1 MCAEHENINAVEL
14 YENEWKIFEDTYWS
28 ERQRRGRINK
38 PRMEWLVHAT
48 LQSERQR
55 EIDLSRLYN
64 EYRDYVSKDLPSQR
78 ADLQVKR
85 LKQYASQ
92 YKELV
97 GGLAQPHLTLWTSH
111 RSL

>member
-1 MCAEHENINAVEL
+1 MQRILFATISLCALSMKNINAIEL
-14 YENEWKIFEDTYWS
+14 YENEWKIFEDKYWS
-28 ERQRRGRINK
+28 EKQRRGRINK

-78 ADLQVKR
+78 ADPAK
-85 LKQYASQ
+85 
-92 YKELV
+92 
-97 GGLAQPHLTLWTSH
+97 
-111 RSL
+111 

>member
-1 MCAEHENINAVEL
+1 
-14 YENEWKIFEDTYWS
+14 
-28 ERQRRGRINK
+28 
-38 PRMEWLVHAT
+38 MEWLVHAT

-97 GGLAQPHLTLWTSH
+97 GGFGTTPSHTLDIASQPMM
-111 RSL
+111 

>member
-1 MCAEHENINAVEL
+1 
-14 YENEWKIFEDTYWS
+14 
-28 ERQRRGRINK
+28 
-38 PRMEWLVHAT
+38 MEWLVHAT

-64 EYRDYVSKDLPSQR
+64 EYRDYVSKDLSSQR

-97 GGLAQPHLTLWTSH
+97 DGLAQPHLTLWISH
-111 RSL
+111 RRL